1 MALGGG
7 FFTSENKVLPGAYI
21 NFVSTKNIVNTF
33 GERGTGVIGMK
44 LDWFPDD
51 TLVELTRE
59 KLINDCFTLFGCSYS
74 DDELVGIRDFF
85 RNGSKLYIYKLNSSQ
100 SKAASCK
107 YCTAVRKGEKGNDIR
122 IVIEDDLNGRKLVST
137 YIGKMLADSQSVS
150 SAAELVGNS
159 FVSWNREET
168 LENTRGMNLTGGSS
182 DSITGADIEKF
193 LKKIESCH
201 FNAVTIVSDNEEYVK
216 PLVEFTKRMREEVGK
231 KFQCVVFDQSGYNYE
246 GVVNTRSWVMKNGKS
261 DCDILFWLTGALAGC
276 PVNKSLTNKLYDGE
290 MSIEFDQYSQAVL
303 DRDIKEGV
311 FMFHK
316 VGDEWRVLLDINSL
330 TEFTEEKSEIFRDNQ
345 TIRVIDQIAED
356 IASIFADYYLGKV
369 PNDLAGRNSL
379 WCDIVKHHEKL
390 MDMRAIEDFKEE
402 DIVVEKGETK
412 RSVVVYD
419 LITPV
424 NAMAQLYMKVTVE

>member
-7 FFTSENKVLPGAYI
+7 FFTTENKVLPGAYI

-33 GERGTGVIGMK
+33 GERGTGAIGMA

-59 KLINDCFTLFGCSYS
+59 SLISDCFSLFGCSYA
-74 DDELVGIRDFF
+74 DDELMGIRDFF
-85 RNGSKLYIYKLNSSQ
+85 KNGSKLYLYKLNSSG
-100 SKAASCK
+100 SEAASCK
-107 YCTAVRKGEKGNDIR
+107 YCTAVRKGKRGNDIR
-122 IVIEDDLNGRKLVST
+122 IVIEDDLDEKKLVST
-137 YIGKMLADSQSVS
+137 YVGNMLIDSQSVS

-159 FVSWNREET
+159 FVEWNKEET
-168 LENTRGMNLTGGSS
+168 LENTKGMNLTGGSS
-182 DSITGADIEKF
+182 GNVMGTDIEKF

-201 FNAVTIVSDNEEYVK
+201 FNAVTIASDNEDYAK
-216 PLVEFTKRMREEVGK
+216 PLIEFTKRMREEVGK
-231 KFQCVVFDQSGYNYE
+231 KFQCVVFDQSGQNYE
-246 GVVNTRSWVMKNGKS
+246 GVVNTRGWVTRNGKPT
-261 DCDILFWLTGALAGC
+261 CDILFWLTGALAGC
-276 PVNKSLTNKLYDGE
+276 PVNKSLTNKRYDGE
-290 MSIEFDQYSQAVL
+290 MTIEFDQNTQSVL
-303 DRDIKEGV
+303 DKDIKAGV

-316 VGDEWRVLLDINSL
+316 VGDEWRVLMDINSL

-379 WCDIVKHHEKL
+379 WSDIVKHHEKL

-402 DIVVEKGETK
+402 DVVVEKGETK

-419 LITPV
+419 LITPI